1 MCSRVSVGR
10 GRDAVEEAPLV
21 EVPFGPPSP
30 LAPLSETTTMIVLSS
45 SPEDSRKSMTRPTWS
60 SVYST

>member
-1 MCSRVSVGR
+1 MCSSVSSVGV
-10 GRDAVEEAPLV
+10 GMPLKKRHSLN
-21 EVPFGPPSP
+21 VPFGPPSP

-45 SPEDSRKSMTRPTWS
+45 SPDDSRKSMTRPTWS